1 MDNFNLIPSAVIKA
15 VQKLER
21 NLVSLS
27 DTMVVGTPCNL
38 IICLINKC
46 AEVTAVVVVVIGIK
60 CAILENRSTTV
71 KIPVFLLFVSG
82 RDSIKSIDISCQ
94 GFVASGSG
102 DNLPGLR

>member
-38 IICLINKC
+38 IICLINRH
-46 AEVTAVVVVVIGIK
+46 ATVTAVVVVVIGMK
-60 CAILENRSTTV
+60 CAILEN
-71 KIPVFLLFVSG
+71 
-82 RDSIKSIDISCQ
+82 
-94 GFVASGSG
+94 
-102 DNLPGLR
+102 